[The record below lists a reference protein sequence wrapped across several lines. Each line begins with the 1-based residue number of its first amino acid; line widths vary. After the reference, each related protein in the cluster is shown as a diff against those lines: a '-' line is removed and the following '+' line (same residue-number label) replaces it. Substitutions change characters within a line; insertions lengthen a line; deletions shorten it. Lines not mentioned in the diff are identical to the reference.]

1 MRTHRT
7 MTPRT
12 RRGAA
17 VAATAALGLALTAC
31 GSDDGGNGGEGGSGE
46 GDAEE
51 TTGEAGG
58 EGGGTITLG
67 YIPSWTDGLSTAYLL
82 ENKLEAAGYTVEH
95 QEISEAGLLYTGLAQ
110 GDVDIYPSAW
120 PEVTHASYMDQYGD
134 QIEDLGTYYDEAK
147 LTFAVP
153 EYTEIESIADLTE
166 NTDMFGGRIY
176 GIEPG
181 AGLTEVTKESV
192 IPTYGLDEAGY
203 TLVESST
210 TAMLTELEQATQAEE
225 DIVVTLWRPFWA
237 NSEYPVKD
245 LADPEGALG
254 ESEGLHFLG
263 TQGFSEEFPEVAEWI
278 GEIQLSDEE
287 YGGLE
292 QSVAVDNQDDPAAG
306 VEAWLEENPDIVPDL
321 EG

>member
-1 MRTHRT
+1 